1 MKAYMLAAVA
11 VLCGVPLL
19 AQSPASAPAVASPR
33 TYTNDIGFSYS
44 FPVDWEVVDMSSTL
58 PAAQQQAQQSATT
71 EVEKRGAA
79 CTQIALSARHGSPAS
94 TVVAVVLPFAC
105 LGAVMSES
113 DLPGMGSGAM
123 EGIQQNFDVSEPDY
137 GVYSLGS
144 HGVWIERTK
153 STLKGHPEAKYTVET
168 VCSILKKG
176 AVCWMAIAADDAALQ
191 SFEHGA
197 VTLDG
202 EVPAPLV
209 PADAFVKKPS

>member
-1 MKAYMLAAVA
+1 
-11 VLCGVPLL
+11 
-19 AQSPASAPAVASPR
+19 
-33 TYTNDIGFSYS
+33 
-44 FPVDWEVVDMSSTL
+44 MSSTL
-58 PAAQQQAQQSATT
+58 PAAQQQAQQSAAT

-79 CTQIALSARHGSPAS
+79 CTQIALSARHGRPAS

-105 LGAVMSES
+105 LGADMSER

-123 EGIQQNFDVSEPDY
+123 EGIQQNFDVSESDF

-153 STLKGHPEAKYTVET
+153 GTLKGHPEANYTVET

-191 SFEHGA
+191 TFEHGA

-202 EVPAPLV
+202 EDPAPLV
-209 PADAFVKKPS
+209 PANAFVKKPS